1 MKRTI
6 QSFQDFNNIQQVN
19 IYKLFENGELERV
32 KFPFK
37 NSISEGVIFIHD
49 GIMYLIPLQSIKL
62 SKHKLTQEE
71 IKMPSIAVEY
81 EHDEEEEH
89 PSD

>member
-1 MKRTI
+1 MKKTI

-19 IYKLFENGELERV
+19 IYNLFENGELERV

-37 NSISEGVIFIHD
+37 NSISEGVIFINE

-62 SKHKLTQEE
+62 SKHKLTPEE
-71 IKMPSIAVEY
+71 IKMPSITVEY
-81 EHDEEEEH
+81 DHDEEKEH
-89 PSD
+89 LSD